1 MKYKVK
7 RVHFVGIGGADTSR
21 KQGPVALFVTG
32 CDRPGVAL
40 AAGIGAMLR
49 QGMAE

>member
-21 KQGPVALFVTG
+21 KQGPVTFGVTG
-32 CDRPGVAL
+32 CDRPRVAP
-40 AAGIGAMLR
+40 AAGFIVSTDRGEAR
-49 QGMAE
+49 